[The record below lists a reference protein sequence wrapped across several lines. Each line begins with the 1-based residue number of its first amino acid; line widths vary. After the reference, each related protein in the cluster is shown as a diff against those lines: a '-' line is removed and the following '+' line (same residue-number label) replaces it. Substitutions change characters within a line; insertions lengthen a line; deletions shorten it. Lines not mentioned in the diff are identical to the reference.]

1 MERHQRAVTTAL
13 CSAVL
18 ISALLTRVLA
28 GQGTPTQIERV
39 VTIRPGSELQLVEQ
53 GRVLQSVE
61 ILPGRYR
68 IRVTIKQED

>member
-1 MERHQRAVTTAL
+1 MERHQRVVTMAL

-28 GQGTPTQIERV
+28 GQGAPTQIERV

-53 GRVLQSVE
+53 GRVLQS
-61 ILPGRYR
+61 LPLASGRYR
-68 IRVTIKQED
+68 IRINIREEN